1 MRGRALFHLEE
12 HMMLTLVLAS
22 AVSLGAVLATNS
34 AEVKL
39 PRSVQHGEFD
49 LAISAKQAF
58 PLFSPEGER
67 PWAAGW
73 DPKPVFPAEEAVRW
87 QRNAVFT
94 TDHNNE
100 HLTWWILDVDRATRT
115 ADYLNVGNGRI
126 SRITVHV
133 QSIDESHCHVD
144 VTYILSATEASASEL
159 VQRANSEQMR
169 HRMIHWKQA
178 IEEAI
183 AKGLPAI
190 PE

>member
-1 MRGRALFHLEE
+1 
-12 HMMLTLVLAS
+12 MLTIALTS
-22 AVSLGAVLATNS
+22 AIAVGAVLANDS
-34 AEVKL
+34 ADVKL

-49 LAISAKQAF
+49 LAVSAKQAF

-73 DPKPVFPAEEAVRW
+73 DPKPVFPAEEKVRW

-100 HLTWWILDVDRATRT
+100 HLTWWIIDVDQTART
-115 ADYLNVGNGRI
+115 ADYLNIGNGRI
-126 SRITVHV
+126 ARITVRV
-133 QSIDESHCHVD
+133 QSVDENRCRVE
-144 VTYILSATEASASEL
+144 VTYIISAMEASATEV
-159 VQRANSEQMR
+159 VQRANSEQMKL
-169 HRMIHWKQA
+169 RMVHWKHA

-183 AKGLPAI
+183 AKGLPSI